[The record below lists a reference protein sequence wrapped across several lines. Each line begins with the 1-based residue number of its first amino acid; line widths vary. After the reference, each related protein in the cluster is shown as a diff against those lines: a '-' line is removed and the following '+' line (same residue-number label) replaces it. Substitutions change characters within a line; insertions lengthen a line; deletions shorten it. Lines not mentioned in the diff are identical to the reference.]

1 MSATVYHCPLVT
13 CSWSHTFDDSDCWV
27 PETIEAVLVE
37 HTKEHTAVEA
47 MQTIAYLQGELKKRD
62 DRIDEL
68 AGILESYRS
77 GDLSTKPYGTPHPSF
92 PGARLAGKK
101 IPLDQLSP
109 EARKVIQDAKDD
121 LERRRRN
128 G

>member
-13 CSWSHTFDDSDCWV
+13 CSWSHSFEDQDWNPD
-27 PETIEAVLVE
+27 TIEAVLA
-37 HTKEHTAVEA
+37 EHTAEHSATEA
-47 MQTIAYLQGELKKRD
+47 MATIAYLQGELRKRD
-62 DRIDEL
+62 ERIDEL

-77 GDLSTKPYGTPHPSF
+77 GDLSTKPYGTPHPGF

-109 EARKVIQDAKDD
+109 EARKVIQDAKNEI
-121 LERRRRN
+121 ERKRRN